1 MKEVYDEIRGCWV
14 AATPEE
20 IVRQLWIK
28 KMVHELGF
36 PKELIAVE
44 KELKTLPHLASAS
57 VPDRR
62 IDLLCFSHA
71 QPLAPLLLMECKAEP
86 ILPKAIEQAM
96 GYNLYVQAPF
106 VAIANDREI
115 CFRYNQCILNRL
127 PSYEEL
133 LAYARCRVCL

>member
-1 MKEVYDEIRGCWV
+1 MREVFDEIRSCWV

-28 KMVHELGF
+28 KMVQELGF

-44 KELKTLPHLASAS
+44 KELKALPHLASAP

-62 IDLLCFSHA
+62 IDVLCFTNTES
-71 QPLAPLLLMECKAEP
+71 LVPLLLMECKAEQ
-86 ILPKAIEQAM
+86 ILPKAIEQVM

-127 PSYEEL
+127 PSYTEL